1 MTLLLD
7 LSLVQHGQGLT
18 RVLKIVE
25 HLENTDAVISPHLDA
40 APPTK
45 QDS

>member
-1 MTLLLD
+1 VNDETD
-7 LSLVQHGQGLT
+7 GLQ
-18 RVLKIVE
+18 
-25 HLENTDAVISPHLDA
+25 LENTDAVISPHLDA